1 MIVVKEQQT
10 KDKRFKLSVNSECTV
25 GRSILKYMKE
35 LCVTLR
41 IFTVTAYT
49 KKYHNICCSCGI
61 KFKKHESQPVCLKT
75 TYHVLRV

>member
-35 LCVTLR
+35 LC
-41 IFTVTAYT
+41 
-49 KKYHNICCSCGI
+49 NIKNIYCNS
-61 KFKKHESQPVCLKT
+61 L
-75 TYHVLRV
+75 Y

>member
-49 KKYHNICCSCGI
+49 KK
-61 KFKKHESQPVCLKT
+61 KP
-75 TYHVLRV
+75 